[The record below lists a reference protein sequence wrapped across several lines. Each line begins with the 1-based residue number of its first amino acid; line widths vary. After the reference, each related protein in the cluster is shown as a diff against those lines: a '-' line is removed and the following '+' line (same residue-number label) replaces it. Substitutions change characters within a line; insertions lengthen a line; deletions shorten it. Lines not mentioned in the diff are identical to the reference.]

1 MSEHDSATS
10 AIPPAEP
17 PAEAKAESGA
27 EPEAGVDRPGCGAGP
42 LPPAGTGRL
51 TMPPGWLTAHPGNV
65 RAGLDLDPGFVAS
78 VQASG
83 VLVPLRITLD
93 TPTGDD
99 SSAGGPA
106 YRVIDG
112 HRRLAAALKTG
123 LAQVPYDLVAER
135 QGDEAGQYLDMYN
148 AHRHRKPLRPEEEAG
163 ALFAAHEAGATR
175 TQIRKATGLKA
186 PHVKAALAAATL
198 SDGTRAAA
206 KRAGRD
212 LSLEDLAILAE
223 FQDDAEAVGHL
234 LDAAA
239 CSDSLEHSAQR
250 LRLERD
256 EKAAHQRLRDEL
268 ESAGLTLTDSLP
280 PGAEPLP
287 GPHND
292 GEPLTAQAHAG
303 CPGRGAW
310 FRSWDLARPVH
321 YCTAPRDHGH
331 TPAWQPPAASA
342 ATAGT
347 AGAGVPA
354 SSASGTPGEA
364 ATARTQRRA
373 AGDRGQPGLEGRCRG
388 PPAVAGRA
396 AAVPA
401 GRAPRGRRVRRP
413 PAAGHARPG
422 QQQPGSRAPP
432 PPVRGNHRPRR
443 PRMAGPVRHRD
454 GGPGAAG
461 DARPHRGLLRAR
473 ADRRGGEEHLASRPP
488 QPLPLRGSRT
498 LLHLP
503 GQPRLPPVGHR
514 AGRRHRYPLHRR
526 LPGAGHHH
534 ERARRRKRTRCCP
547 ARRIR
552 AR

>member
-1 MSEHDSATS
+1 MSDHDSATP
-10 AIPPAEP
+10 ATPPAEP
-17 PAEAKAESGA
+17 PAEAGA
-27 EPEAGVDRPGCGAGP
+27 APEAGCGRPGSGAGP
-42 LPPAGTGRL
+42 LPPGGTGRL

-65 RAGLDLDPGFVAS
+65 RADLDLDPGFLAS

-83 VLVPLRITLD
+83 ILVPLRITLD
-93 TPTGDD
+93 TP
-99 SSAGGPA
+99 AGAGQA
-106 YRVIDG
+106 VCRVIDG

-123 LAQVPYDLVAER
+123 LAQVPYDLAAER

-206 KRAGRD
+206 ARAGRD

-223 FQDDAEAVGHL
+223 FQDDPGAVQHL

-287 GPHND
+287 GPHHD

-354 SSASGTPGEA
+354 SSASGTPGDG
-364 ATARTQRRA
+364 R
-373 AGDRGQPGLEGRCRG
+373 DRED
-388 PPAVAGRA
+388 A
-396 AAVPA
+396 AA
-401 GRAPRGRRVRRP
+401 RGW
-413 PAAGHARPG
+413 
-422 QQQPGSRAPP
+422 
-432 PPVRGNHRPRR
+432 
-443 PRMAGPVRHRD
+443 
-454 GGPGAAG
+454 
-461 DARPHRGLLRAR
+461 
-473 ADRRGGEEHLASRPP
+473 
-488 QPLPLRGSRT
+488 
-498 LLHLP
+498 
-503 GQPRLPPVGHR
+503 
-514 AGRRHRYPLHRR
+514 
-526 LPGAGHHH
+526 
-534 ERARRRKRTRCCP
+534 
-547 ARRIR
+547 
-552 AR
+552 